1 MSDETS
7 NRTGVARRSLL
18 QSMAIAGVGTATMG
32 TASAA
37 GGCDR
42 GTERSTQ
49 RSPASDRT
57 VPVSEKPASDTSN
70 QTTDMG
76 EQETDQSKSSDYEIG
91 VWLSEGIVN
100 WSEKRFGD
108 PWRAQMRAKT
118 YIEKAFGRS
127 HVPYT
132 VSVKTP
138 EIDVPFNGGN
148 PMEPYRGQAVCSGG
162 SRQYEHPL
170 EYFKEWLPA
179 DCTEGTPATH
189 ANVLL
194 FGGGGGGL
202 SYVEHT
208 IGTYAGGKYIARVP
222 AEYKPFAKS
231 HEDHL
236 ALSGMLHEIGHNLI
250 TGEPEHHQLGAL
262 REREHGDMLTVMGN
276 SDATNYCGDAAP
288 ADQAGRELT
297 YSRCALSYFKSADN
311 S

>member
-1 MSDETS
+1 MSGEIS

-18 QSMAIAGVGTATMG
+18 QSMAVAGVGAASVG
-32 TASAA
+32 RASAA

-42 GTERSTQ
+42 ETERSPQ
-49 RSPASDRT
+49 QSSDSDRL
-57 VPVSEKPASDTSN
+57 VPVPEEPASDTSK
-70 QTTDMG
+70 G
-76 EQETDQSKSSDYEIG
+76 ETDQSKSSDYEVG

-100 WSEKRFGD
+100 WSEKRFGE
-108 PWRAQMRAKT
+108 PSRAQKRAKT

-127 HVPYT
+127 HVPDT

-138 EIDVPFNGGN
+138 GIAVPFNGGN
-148 PMEPYRGQAVCSGG
+148 PMEPYQGQTVCSRG
-162 SRQYEHPL
+162 SRRYEHPL

-179 DCTEGTPATH
+179 NCTPGTPATH

-202 SYVEHT
+202 SYVEHN

-222 AEYKPFAKS
+222 AAYKPFAKS
-231 HEDHL
+231 HENHL

-262 REREHGDMLTVMGN
+262 RKRKQGDMLTVMGS
-276 SDATNYCGDAAP
+276 SDATNYCGDTAP

-297 YSRCALSYFKSADN
+297 YSRCALNYFKPAD
-311 S
+311 SS